1 MVNFPVYIQYSNSP
15 NLKSLVNL
23 TANSLLFT
31 EDISANYLS
40 ILNANTNGL
49 DNWGIILN
57 QSRVVSYGAV
67 YPKVWGFF
75 NGVPVT
81 DTTSYPQNFYN
92 ANFYNPTYDVTIS
105 LTDTSYRALLLLLYR
120 KYTSNL
126 SLADLNSIIQQYAT
140 ITGASGVPNVISTYN
155 MQITYQ
161 FNYTPLPYELKL
173 FYDTDL
179 LPVPMGVKLN
189 LTF

>member
-40 ILNANTNGL
+40 IQTASTEGLN
-49 DNWGIILN
+49 NWGIILN
-57 QSRVVSYGAV
+57 QSRVVSYGEV

-81 DTTSYPQNFYN
+81 DTTTYPQNFYN
-92 ANFYNPTYDVTIS
+92 ANFYNRTYDVTIS
-105 LTDTSYRALLLLLYR
+105 LNDTQYRALLLLLYR
-120 KYTSNL
+120 KYTSNF
-126 SLADLNSIIQQYAT
+126 SMSDLNSMIQQYAT

-161 FNYTPLPYELKL
+161 FNYTPLPYEQKL
-173 FYDTDL
+173 FYSSNF
-179 LPVPMGVKLN
+179 LPRPLGVALN
-189 LTF
+189 ITF